1 MTARR
6 CFTAKMVAGKVAA
19 RAGKQ
24 MLDML
29 AAHEADAKARL
40 GDTEA
45 AMRTAARDASTE
57 AAAAAAQKA
66 DTVRRTVRVQGDI
79 LRRVNAVDRTVSAL
93 RANKQAP
100 WWLKSETRSVV
111 YNALSS
117 VLETDSSELAPWGNV
132 EKLAKFFE
140 GQAHQDF
147 RDAIERM
154 RPGKLGF
161 EDKSHLE
168 IDFLR
173 AVYGDSKAAPWAQAA
188 AKAFAEAEGK
198 IADRYI
204 DAGGQLAKREGYFPN
219 PTIDA
224 NKARALGEVNFK
236 QLIRDTVDR
245 DKVIDFNTGERMGDS
260 KFERLLD
267 QAWTSVDK
275 GETGAP
281 SATYRGS
288 GALASSRDAP
298 RLFQMKDTDSWMRFA
313 EGVGEHASPYN
324 SAVDHF
330 HGMAKDT
337 ALLRMMGPNPAA
349 TLRFMQDILDREPG
363 RLAVRGDDHDPASI
377 KAAVRANRKIEGQV
391 AGDKKALRDLYME
404 VAGTRGI
411 GSPELARR
419 AADLRSLA
427 IGAQLGSTLI
437 TALNDPGT
445 ALMTARFNGLP
456 IMTFMREFMRMLR
469 TPGSETLAAQTGM
482 IMDHLAHAAR
492 ATDTVMGD
500 TVRSGVAAK
509 IGSAVIRA
517 SGLRKWT
524 EAIRQGYGL
533 GTMAH
538 LATERGKAF
547 GDLDP
552 ALRSSLER
560 YGIGE
565 AEWKI
570 FGKADAAEPRPGA
583 TFLTPRDVL
592 DLKGPE
598 ATAAAEKLSHYVNS
612 VLDYALLAHPN
623 ARLRARF
630 KGDSQK
636 GTASGEVRASMGM
649 YRSWTGGM
657 VYLHGAQ
664 MLARGWDGS
673 RIGHAA
679 ATFATVT
686 LLGALSM
693 QVKQIAA
700 GRDLRTLNLSP
711 DGMHSW
717 AAAMLQGGGLGLF
730 GDILAVD
737 KTKYGNSWAAAMA
750 GPLASAFEDVGGKLI
765 LGNAEKF
772 LQGKP
777 TTLGPDA
784 LYVGA
789 RYLPGSSLWYA
800 KLAFQRSIIDQLA
813 KMIDPKSPARFAH
826 IESEAQ
832 KQTNQ
837 EYWWRPGQAA
847 PARGPHMI
855 GSPP

>member
-6 CFTAKMVAGKVAA
+6 CFSIKIAAGKVSA

-24 MLDML
+24 LLDML
-29 AAHEADAKARL
+29 AEHEADAKQRL

-45 AMRTAARDASTE
+45 AMRSAAAQASDE
-57 AAAAAAQKA
+57 ALAAAARRA
-66 DTVRRTVRVQGDI
+66 DNVRRAVRVQGDI
-79 LRRVNAVDRTVSAL
+79 LRRFNAVDQVVTAA
-93 RANKQAP
+93 RAAGQAP
-100 WWLKSETRSVV
+100 WWLKSELRSTAYV
-111 YNALSS
+111 ALSS
-117 VLETDSSELAPWGNV
+117 VLETDASELAPWGNV

-147 RDAIERM
+147 RNAIEKM

-161 EDKSHLE
+161 ENKAATEL
-168 IDFLR
+168 DFLR
-173 AVYGDSKAAPWAQAA
+173 AAFGDAKASAWAQGA
-188 AKAFAEAEGK
+188 AKAFGDAEGRL
-198 IADRYI
+198 ADHYI
-204 DAGGQLAKREGYFPN
+204 DAGGELAKREGYFPN
-219 PTIDA
+219 PHIDA
-224 NKARALGEVNFK
+224 SKARALGEENFK
-236 QLIRDTVDR
+236 ALVRASVDR
-245 DKVIDFNTGERMGDS
+245 DKVLDFNTGERMGDT

-267 QAWTSVDK
+267 QAWTGIDK

-281 SATYRGS
+281 SSAYKGS
-288 GALASSRDAP
+288 GPLSDARTAP
-298 RLFQMKDTDSWMRFA
+298 RLFQMRDAGSWLHFA
-313 EGVGEHASPYN
+313 EAVGEHASPYN
-324 SAVDHF
+324 AAVDHF
-330 HGMAKDT
+330 HSMSKDI
-337 ALLRMMGPNPAA
+337 ALLRHMGPNPDA

-363 RLAVRGDDHDPASI
+363 RLAVRATDTKPESLA
-377 KAAVRANRKIEGQV
+377 KAVKANRKIESQV
-391 AGDKKALRDLYME
+391 AGDKVALRNLYLE
-404 VAGTRGI
+404 VAGGRGM

-419 AADLRSLA
+419 AADMRSLL
-427 IGAQLGSTLI
+427 IGSQLGSTLI

-456 IMTFMREFMRMLR
+456 VMTFMRQMMRQLT
-469 TPGSETLAAQTGM
+469 TPGSETFAAQMGM
-482 IMDHLAHAAR
+482 IMDHLAHLAR
-492 ATDTVMGD
+492 GYDTIMGD
-500 TVRSGVAAK
+500 AIRSGAAAK
-509 IGSAVIRA
+509 IGAGVIRA

-538 LATERGKAF
+538 LATERVKAF
-547 GDLDP
+547 GQLDP
-552 ALRSSLER
+552 ALRASLQR

-565 AEWKI
+565 DEWKI
-570 FGKADAAEPRPGA
+570 FGQATPSEPRPGA
-583 TFLTPRDVL
+583 LFLSPRDVM
-592 DLKGPE
+592 DTGG
-598 ATAAAEKLSHYVNS
+598 AGGQAAAEKLSHYINS

-623 ARLRARF
+623 ARLRAKF

-636 GTASGEVRASMGM
+636 GTLSGEVRASIGM

-657 VYLHGAQ
+657 IYLHGAQ

-673 RIGHAA
+673 RLGHAA

-686 LLGALSM
+686 LLGAMSM
-693 QVKQIAA
+693 QVKQLAA
-700 GRDLRTLNLSP
+700 GRDLRALDLST

-750 GPLASAFEDVGGKLI
+750 GPIASAFEDVGGKLI

-784 LYVGA
+784 LYVGV

-800 KLAFQRSIIDQLA
+800 KLAFQRAVIDQLA
-813 KMIDPKSPARFAH
+813 KMIDPKAPERFAH
-826 IESEAQ
+826 IESEAR
-832 KQTNQ
+832 KGTNQ
-837 EYWWRPGQAA
+837 EYWWRPGQAQ
-847 PARGPHMI
+847 PEGVR
-855 GSPP
+855 

>member
-6 CFTAKMVAGKVAA
+6 CFTAKITAGKVAA

-24 MLDML
+24 LLDML
-29 AAHEADAKARL
+29 AEHEADAKARL

-45 AMRTAARDASTE
+45 AMRQAAANASQEAYIAAAR
-57 AAAAAAQKA
+57 KA
-66 DTVRRTVRVQGDI
+66 DNVRRTVRVQGDV
-79 LRRVNAVDRTVSAL
+79 LRRVAAVERAVSAA
-93 RANKQAP
+93 RANKEAP
-100 WWLKSETRSVV
+100 WWLKSETRSTV

-117 VLETDSSELAPWGNV
+117 VLETDASELAPWGNV

-154 RPGKLGF
+154 RAGKLGF

-173 AVYGDSKAAPWAQAA
+173 AVYGDAKAPAWAQAA

-198 IADRYI
+198 LSDRFI
-204 DAGGQLAKREGYFPN
+204 DAGGALAKREGYFPN
-219 PTIDA
+219 PSIDA
-224 NKARALGEVNFK
+224 TKARALGEANFK
-236 QLIRDTVDR
+236 QLVRDVVDR
-245 DKVIDFNTGERMGDS
+245 DKIIDFDTNARMGDG

-267 QAWTSVDK
+267 QAWTSIDK

-281 SATYRGS
+281 SAAFKGS
-288 GALASSRDAP
+288 GPLASSRDAP
-298 RLFQMKDTDSWMRFA
+298 RLFHMRDAEGWMRFA
-313 EGVGEHASPYN
+313 EGVGAHTSPYS

-330 HGMAKDT
+330 HSMGKDI
-337 ALLRMMGPNPAA
+337 ALLRMMGPNPGA
-349 TLRFMQDILDREPG
+349 TLRFMMDILDREPG
-363 RLAVRGDDHDPASI
+363 RLAVRGDDMDPQSL

-411 GSPELARR
+411 GSPEMARR

-427 IGAQLGSTLI
+427 IGSQLGSTLI

-456 IMTFMREFMRMLR
+456 IMTFMREFMRMLK

-482 IMDHLAHAAR
+482 IMDHLAHGAR
-492 ATDTVMGD
+492 AQDGIMGD
-500 TVRSGVAAK
+500 AIRSGVAAK
-509 IGSAVIRA
+509 MGSAVIRA

-538 LATERGKAF
+538 LATERAKAF

-570 FGKADAAEPRPGA
+570 FGQAQAAEPRPGA
-583 TFLTPRDVL
+583 TFLTPRDLL
-592 DLKGPE
+592 DLGGKE
-598 ATAAAEKLSHYVNS
+598 AEAAAEKLSHYVNS

-636 GTASGEVRASMGM
+636 GTVAGEVRASMGM

-657 VYLHGAQ
+657 VFLHGAQ

-673 RIGHAA
+673 RLGHAA

-693 QVKQIAA
+693 QVKQLAA
-700 GRDLRTLNLSP
+700 GRDLRTLDLSS
-711 DGMHSW
+711 DGLHSW

-737 KTKYGNSWAAAMA
+737 KTKYGNSWAAALA

-789 RYLPGSSLWYA
+789 RYFPGSSLWYA
-800 KLAFQRSIIDQLA
+800 KLAFQRGIVDQLA
-813 KMIDPKSPARFAH
+813 KMIDPKAPERFAH

-832 KQTNQ
+832 KGTNQ
-837 EYWWRPGQAA
+837 QYWWRPGHVA
-847 PARGPHMI
+847 PGR
-855 GSPP
+855 

>member
-6 CFTAKMVAGKVAA
+6 CFNAKIATGKVAA
-19 RAGKQ
+19 RAGQ
-24 MLDML
+24 QLLDML
-29 AAHEADAKARL
+29 ADFEADARSRL

-45 AMRTAARDASTE
+45 AMRAAAHDASAE
-57 AAAAAAQKA
+57 AMAAAARRA
-66 DTVRRTVRVQGDI
+66 DNVRRAVRVQGDI
-79 LRRVNAVDRTVSAL
+79 LRRVNAVEKAAAAA
-93 RANKQAP
+93 RAAGEAP
-100 WWLKSETRSVV
+100 WWLKGDLRSTA

-117 VLETDSSELAPWGNV
+117 ALETDASELAPWGNV

-147 RDAIERM
+147 RDAIAKL

-161 EDKSHLE
+161 
-168 IDFLR
+168 
-173 AVYGDSKAAPWAQAA
+173 DSKAAVELDFLRGAFGDKGASAWAQGA
-188 AKAFAEAEGK
+188 AKAFADAEGRL
-198 IADRYI
+198 ADHYI
-204 DAGGQLAKREGYFPN
+204 DAGGELAKRANYFPN
-219 PTIDA
+219 PSIDA
-224 NKARALGEVNFK
+224 AKARALGEANFK
-236 QLIRDTVDR
+236 ALVRANVDR
-245 DKVIDFNTGERMGDS
+245 DKVLDFNTGERMGDA
-260 KFERLLD
+260 KFERLLA
-267 QAWTSVDK
+267 QAWTGIDK

-281 SATYRGS
+281 SSAFKGRGPLS
-288 GALASSRDAP
+288 DARTAP
-298 RLFQMKDTDSWMRFA
+298 RLFHMQDAESWLRFA
-313 EGVGEHASPYN
+313 DAVGEHASAY
-324 SAVDHF
+324 SAAVDHF
-330 HGMAKDT
+330 HLMARDT
-337 ALLRMMGPNPAA
+337 AMLRHMGPDPAA
-349 TLRFMQDILDREPG
+349 TLRFMNDILDREPG
-363 RLAVRGDDHDPASI
+363 RLAVRATDTRPQSLA
-377 KAAVRANRKIEGQV
+377 AAVKANRKIDSQI
-391 AGDKKALRDLYME
+391 AGDKVALRNLFLE
-404 VAGTRGI
+404 VSGTRGI

-456 IMTFMREFMRMLR
+456 MMTFVRWFMHQLT
-469 TPGSETLAAQTGM
+469 TPGSETFAAQMGM
-482 IMDHLAHAAR
+482 IMDHLAHAGR
-492 ATDTVMGD
+492 ALDTVMGD
-500 TVRSGVAAK
+500 TIRSGIAAK

-538 LATERGKAF
+538 LATERVKAF

-552 ALRSSLER
+552 ALKSSLER

-565 AEWKI
+565 QEWKI
-570 FGKADAAEPRPGA
+570 FGQAAPSEPRPGA
-583 TFLTPRDVL
+583 SFLSPRDVM
-592 DLKGPE
+592 DLGGGQ
-598 ATAAAEKLSHYVNS
+598 AQAAAEKLSHYINS

-623 ARLRARF
+623 ARLRAKF

-636 GTASGEVRASMGM
+636 GTFSGEVRASMGM

-657 VYLHGAQ
+657 IYLHGAQ

-673 RIGHAA
+673 RLGHAA

-693 QVKQIAA
+693 QIKQVAA
-700 GRDLRTLNLSP
+700 GRDLRTLDLSS

-737 KTKYGNSWAAAMA
+737 KTKYGNSWAAALA

-777 TTLGPDA
+777 TSLGPDA

-800 KLAFQRSIIDQLA
+800 KLAFQRAVVDQLA
-813 KMIDPKSPARFAH
+813 KMIDPRAPERFAH
-826 IESEAQ
+826 IESEAR
-832 KQTNQ
+832 KGTNQ
-837 EYWWRPGQAA
+837 QYWWRPGQAA
-847 PARGPHMI
+847 PGR
-855 GSPP
+855 